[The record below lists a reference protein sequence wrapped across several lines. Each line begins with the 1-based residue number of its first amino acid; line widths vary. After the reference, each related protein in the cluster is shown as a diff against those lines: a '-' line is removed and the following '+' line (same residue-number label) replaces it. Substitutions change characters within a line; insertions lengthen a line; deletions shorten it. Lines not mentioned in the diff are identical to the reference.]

1 MQSRIE
7 EMSSFE
13 SEIKNKPIKLLE
25 AIKEKMYDPSR
36 VKYEY
41 ASLTDSMIRVLVGTK
56 QEFNEDLVDYTKRFK
71 QAKDIFKQSVGD
83 NILDNFI
90 EHTKEY
96 KDTSDSNVQDNLKK
110 KGFNKWMTYLYMK
123 NADSTK
129 CGSLI
134 TKFQTEY
141 SLGNNQYPRSMTSA
155 TDALSGHRWDKQHG
169 EQSHRRT

>member
-1 MQSRIE
+1 MLNIIR
-7 EMSSFE
+7 
-13 SEIKNKPIKLLE
+13 
-25 AIKEKMYDPSR
+25 IKEKMYDPSR

-96 KDTSDSNVQDNLKK
+96 KDTSDVLTRLLRDSDISIDSVHNPHGSSSQGV
-110 KGFNKWMTYLYMK
+110 NK
-123 NADSTK
+123 
-129 CGSLI
+129 
-134 TKFQTEY
+134 
-141 SLGNNQYPRSMTSA
+141 
-155 TDALSGHRWDKQHG
+155 
-169 EQSHRRT
+169 